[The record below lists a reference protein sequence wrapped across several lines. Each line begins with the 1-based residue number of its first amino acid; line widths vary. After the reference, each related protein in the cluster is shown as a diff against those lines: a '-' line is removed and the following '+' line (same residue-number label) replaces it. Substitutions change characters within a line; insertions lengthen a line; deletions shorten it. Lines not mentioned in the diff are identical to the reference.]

1 MTNKMAH
8 DNGCHGTWLLLE
20 ILPYDPSMWFY
31 SHLIS
36 VSLHKVSLLW
46 VLSVSKFSL
55 LIRTPVIL
63 EGCLPWW
70 PHFYLITSVK
80 TLSPNKFT
88 FWGTEGLGL
97 QSINLRGYIST
108 HNTHMYTP
116 DKFIHTCI
124 PMYIYNHTY
133 THTFTHRLTTHTL
146 THIHIYTNT
155 PTHSHSYTHSH
166 ILEIQLDTCTLV
178 HPDYLFL
185 HTDLI
190 LEGICP
196 FSHSA
201 SQGHCHLRQQCD
213 LSQGKQTLHQR
224 WVKLELRKNPLTLW
238 WKIWEDAYHATVGIL
253 S

>member
-1 MTNKMAH
+1 MALDKQDGIAH
-8 DNGCHGTWLLLE
+8 DKQDGPWQWLPWNLANSGNTSLWPQHVV
-20 ILPYDPSMWFY
+20 LQP
-31 SHLIS
+31 LIS

-63 EGCLPWW
+63 KGCLPWW
-70 PHFYLITSVK
+70 PHFYSITSVK
-80 TLSPNKFT
+80 TLSPNKVT

-97 QSINLRGYIST
+97 QSINLRDTFLPITLTCTHLTNSYIHVFPCIYTIT
-108 HNTHMYTP
+108 H
-116 DKFIHTCI
+116 
-124 PMYIYNHTY
+124 

-155 PTHSHSYTHSH
+155 PTHSHSHTHSH
-166 ILEIQLDTCTLV
+166 ILEIQLDTSTLV

-190 LEGICP
+190 LQGICP

-201 SQGHCHLRQQCD
+201 SQGHCHLRQ
-213 LSQGKQTLHQR
+213 
-224 WVKLELRKNPLTLW
+224 
-238 WKIWEDAYHATVGIL
+238 
-253 S
+253 

>member
-1 MTNKMAH
+1 MSAICVKIFPFDKDTSHPERVSTLMT
-8 DNGCHGTWLLLE
+8 
-20 ILPYDPSMWFY
+20 S
-31 SHLIS
+31 
-36 VSLHKVSLLW
+36 
-46 VLSVSKFSL
+46 
-55 LIRTPVIL
+55 
-63 EGCLPWW
+63 
-70 PHFYLITSVK
+70 FYLITSVK
-80 TLSPNKFT
+80 TLSPNKVT

-97 QSINLRGYIST
+97 QSINLRDTFPPITLTCT
-108 HNTHMYTP
+108 HLTNSHIHVFPCIYTITH
-116 DKFIHTCI
+116 
-124 PMYIYNHTY
+124 

-155 PTHSHSYTHSH
+155 PTHSHSHTHSH

-213 LSQGKQTLHQR
+213 LSQGKQALHQR

-238 WKIWEDAYHATVGIL
+238 WKMWEDAYHATVGIL